1 MQLRNLLIAAS
12 VLAFAGEVRAQQIS
26 KINFN
31 VISEAV
37 KAPKSRYHYPKLFER
52 YKRNDTTL
60 SKIDYKYLYYGQAA
74 LPGYR
79 PYGKD
84 PRKQELSNA
93 LQQNDY
99 KKALTLGKAILADK
113 PFDVNTIFGMVA
125 AHSQTKNDKE
135 ARLWDFKF
143 RRLVDVILE
152 SGDGRSKETAYVV
165 TDAGDEF
172 IVTGIL
178 GLDVAKQTVVDNKY
192 DLLEI
197 TYPNELNIKQIYFNI
212 EKPLGAIS
220 KK

>member
-1 MQLRNLLIAAS
+1 MKLRPLVIAAF
-12 VLAFAGEVRAQQIS
+12 VLAFAGEGLAQQIS

-37 KAPKSRYHYPKLFER
+37 KAPKSRYHYPKLFDR

-60 SKIDYKYLYYGQAA
+60 SKVDYKYLYYGQAA

-84 PRKQELSNA
+84 PRKQELLTA
-93 LQQNDY
+93 LQLNDH

-113 PFDVNTIFGMVA
+113 PFEINTIFGMVA
-125 AHSQTKNDKE
+125 AYSQMKNDKE

-143 RRLVDVILE
+143 RRLVDTIFD
-152 SGDGRSKETAYVV
+152 SGNGRTKETAYVV
-165 TDAGDEF
+165 TDSGDEF

-197 TYPNELNIKQIYFNI
+197 VYPNELNIKQIYFNI
-212 EKPLGAIS
+212 EKPLGAIT

>member
-1 MQLRNLLIAAS
+1 MKLRHLLIAAF
-12 VLAFAGEVRAQQIS
+12 VLAFAGEGLAQQIS
-26 KINFN
+26 RINFN

-37 KAPKSRYHYPKLFER
+37 KAPKSRYHYPKLFDR

-60 SKIDYKYLYYGQAA
+60 SKVDYKYLYYGQAA
-74 LPGYR
+74 LPNYR

-93 LQQNDY
+93 LQANDH
-99 KKALTLGKAILADK
+99 KKALALGKAILADK

-125 AHSQTKNDKE
+125 AYSQMKNDKE

-143 RRLVDVILE
+143 RRLVDTIFD
-152 SGDGRSKETAYVV
+152 SGNGRTKETAYVV
-165 TDAGDEF
+165 TDSGDEF

-178 GLDVAKQTVVDNKY
+178 GLDVARQTVVDNKY

-197 TYPNELNIKQIYFNI
+197 VYPNELNIKEIYFNI
-212 EKPLGAIS
+212 EKPLGAIT

>member
-1 MQLRNLLIAAS
+1 MKLRPLVIAAF
-12 VLAFAGEVRAQQIS
+12 VLAFAGDGLAQQIS

-37 KAPKSRYHYPKLFER
+37 KAPKSRYHYPKLFDR

-60 SKIDYKYLYYGQAA
+60 SKVDYKYLYYGQAA
-74 LPGYR
+74 LPNYR

-84 PRKQELSNA
+84 PRKQELLTA
-93 LQQNDY
+93 LQQNDH

-113 PFDVNTIFGMVA
+113 PFEINTIFGMVA
-125 AHSQTKNDKE
+125 AYSQMKNDKE

-143 RRLVDVILE
+143 RRLVDTIFD
-152 SGDGRSKETAYVV
+152 SGNGRSKETAYVV
-165 TDAGDEF
+165 TDSGDEF

-178 GLDVAKQTVVDNKY
+178 GLDVARQTVVDNKY

-197 TYPNELNIKQIYFNI
+197 VFPNELNIKQIYFNI
-212 EKPLGAIS
+212 EKPLGAIT